1 MTSVNKRK
9 IWIAGGKNK
18 GPFRG
23 CREMD
28 RGEREQQGGWCVEKF
43 EAKTDMLSGGLSLN
57 FVYVE

>member
-9 IWIAGGKNK
+9 IWIAGAKQK

-28 RGEREQQGGWCVEKF
+28 MRRERAAEGVWRKF

-57 FVYVE
+57 FCCVE